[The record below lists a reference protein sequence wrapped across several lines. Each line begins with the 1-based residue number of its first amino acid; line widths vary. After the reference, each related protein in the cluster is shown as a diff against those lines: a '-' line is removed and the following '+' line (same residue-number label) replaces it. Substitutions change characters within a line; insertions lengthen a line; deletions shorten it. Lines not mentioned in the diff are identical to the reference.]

1 MIQSFNILTAVTNW
15 IKDVLEVMLKIYVLE
30 MFKSSL
36 NLVSHCIPLG
46 LLQRKKLFSVE
57 RRNLKT
63 LPLKLVRLSELRMF
77 KSSLFHSITVEG
89 KKEVLK

>member
-1 MIQSFNILTAVTNW
+1 
-15 IKDVLEVMLKIYVLE
+15 
-30 MFKSSL
+30 MFKPSL
-36 NLVSHCIPLG
+36 NLVSHCISLG
-46 LLQRKKLFSVE
+46 LLQRKKLFSEE

-77 KSSLFHSITVEG
+77 KSSLFHSITIEG